1 MGLFSSQF
9 SNVVEWQEYRDDI
22 IFWKWN
28 NDEIKKGSRLIIRQ
42 GQDAIFMYNGKVE
55 GIFEDE
61 GSFDIESD
69 IIPFLSTL
77 KGFKFGFNSGI
88 RAEVLFINTK
98 EFTIKWGTKN
108 AVNIPA
114 PQLGLPGGMPIR
126 AFGVFT
132 CKVSDRQALIDKVAG
147 VKQMFTVDDVK
158 ERVLAVLDQ
167 ILMKWIAKEGRDM
180 FNLQANAIDIARGM
194 QQDLDMEV
202 YKIGITITGLQ
213 ISSFSYPEEVQAM
226 QKKVAAQ
233 SMIGD
238 MNRYQQTAMTDA
250 MSNGRN
256 AGGNMAT
263 TMAGMQMGM
272 MMSQQMVNNMA
283 NTMNGNGVGGST
295 AVGSTAGSGAVN
307 VSGTD
312 GAAAGTAAGDGP
324 KFCPNCGTP
333 ATGANFCGNCGYK
346 LK

>member
-1 MGLFSSQF
+1 MGFFSNQL

-55 GIFEDE
+55 GVFEDE
-61 GSFDIESD
+61 GSFDIETD
-69 IIPFLSTL
+69 IIPFLSSL

-98 EFTIKWGTKN
+98 EFTVKWGTKN
-108 AVNIPA
+108 AINIPA
-114 PQLGLPGGMPIR
+114 PQLNLPGGMPIR
-126 AFGVFT
+126 AFGTFN

-147 VKQMFTVDDVK
+147 IKQMFTIEDIR
-158 ERVLAVLDQ
+158 ERVVSMLDQ
-167 ILMKWIAKEGRDM
+167 LLMKWITKEGKDM
-180 FNLQANAIDIARGM
+180 FNLQANAFDIAKGI
-194 QQDLDMEV
+194 QTDLDMEI
-202 YKIGITITGLQ
+202 YKIGITITGFQ

-226 QKKVAAQ
+226 QKKAASQ

-238 MNRYQQTAMTDA
+238 MNRYQQVAMTDA
-250 MSNGRN
+250 MARGNN

-263 TMAGMQMGM
+263 NMAGMQMGM
-272 MMSQQMVNNMA
+272 MMGQQMVNTMA
-283 NTMNGNGVGGST
+283 NALSGNNVNGMNGMNNMNGNVNTGVNT
-295 AVGSTAGSGAVN
+295 AQSDV
-307 VSGTD
+307 
-312 GAAAGTAAGDGP
+312 P

-333 ATGANFCGNCGYK
+333 TGGANFCGNCGNR